1 MRTQNTK
8 GLPFAR
14 RCDSCDAAAVAVGT
28 ITFIAVD
35 REHRYA
41 VYLDCATDAL
51 THPARQ
57 VRLRFTVART
67 GAEVTRGVIGG
78 AA

>member
-1 MRTQNTK
+1 MKTRNTK
-8 GLPFAR
+8 RPPFTR
-14 RCDSCDAAAVAVGT
+14 RCDSCSAVAVGT

-35 REHRYA
+35 GEHRYA
-41 VYLDCATDAL
+41 VCLECAADAL

-57 VRLRFTVART
+57 VRLRFKVTRT
-67 GAEVTRGVIGG
+67 GAEVTRGLIGG

>member
-1 MRTQNTK
+1 MRTQNTR
-8 GLPFAR
+8 GLPFTR
-14 RCDSCDAAAVAVGT
+14 RCDSCDAAAVGT

-41 VYLDCATDAL
+41 VCLDCASDAL
-51 THPARQ
+51 THPARH

-67 GAEVTRGVIGG
+67 GAEVTRGVSGG